1 MKTIGKRL
9 IAIFCLAALLLGC
22 AGCDGIGLKKTAP
35 PTEEELLY
43 ESLFDIHNKISLDLR
58 METSEIAKMQADFD
72 EYSDREGRSPI
83 YRMADLVVTITTP
96 EGKESVYTIEQVGV
110 RMKGTVYS
118 RIGFYSKEKGIYNL
132 VHLKLS
138 FQETFDNPDFYGAE
152 ALTWTDED
160 RQARKDRTFATLEK
174 LDLKW
179 NRSDDPTYI
188 RDNYSSMIY
197 QSYGILSPRGN
208 LTTFTWGGLHMGVYL
223 MTETV
228 DQIFLERYL
237 PAKALG
243 GDLYKCAYLTKFD
256 GNDTIGIEDDV
267 AGEFYAFDLKTNKKT
282 SDHSSLNRLLSMLN
296 DGIPTKEEFAELV
309 DMDYWLTF
317 NAVAYFLG
325 DGDDMRD
332 DYNNF
337 YIYFRADTGKAIFIP
352 HDFDR
357 GLGCTGG
364 HLDAHNT
371 MTEDSPFTTIM
382 GWFGEKQKNPLF
394 LYSICQG
401 GYYVEEYAAK
411 LKEVA
416 SCPLL
421 TNEEFNKY
429 YYIAENYYKD
439 DAKPGKVFE
448 CVKKKKKSLSFDLNK
463 TAAMDNK
470 ANSSFADY
478 IEVKMANFRRFM
490 ENVENYTGGP
500 FRFPTGYYLITDF
513 VDWKVLDTYELGVLK
528 SGEYG
533 LEFTARRAIRLK
545 IYDSGRDMKYG
556 CSRLDEAS
564 PLGGK
569 DNFGNITLPAGSYTI
584 TIHPKTRRITITAN
598 E

>member
-1 MKTIGKRL
+1 MKRIGKQL
-9 IAIFCLAALLLGC
+9 IAAVCLAALLLGC
-22 AGCDGIGLKKTAP
+22 AGCDSTGAKETAP
-35 PTEEELLY
+35 PTEEERLY
-43 ESLFDIHNKISLDLR
+43 EALFDINNKISLDLR
-58 METSEIAKMQADFD
+58 MEESEIAKMQADFD

-83 YRMADLVVTITTP
+83 YRMADLAVTITTP
-96 EGKESVYTIEQVGV
+96 EGEESVYTIEQVGV

-118 RIGFYSKEKGIYNL
+118 RTGFYSAEKGIYNL

-138 FQETFDNPDFYGAE
+138 FQETFDDPDFYGEE
-152 ALTWTDED
+152 ALTWDGEA

-179 NRSDDPTYI
+179 NRSDDSTYI

-197 QSYGILSPRGN
+197 HSYGILSPRGN
-208 LTTFTWGGLHMGVYL
+208 LTAFTWGGLHMGVYL

-228 DQIFLERYL
+228 DKVFLERYL

-282 SDHSSLNRLLSMLN
+282 SDHSSLNRLLGMLN
-296 DGIPTKEEFAELV
+296 DGIPTKEDFAELV

-337 YIYFRADTGKAIFIP
+337 YVYFRADTGKAIFIP

-357 GLGCTGG
+357 GLGCTGN

-371 MTEDSPFTTIM
+371 MTEDSPFTTVM

-421 TNEEFNKY
+421 TNGEFNKY
-429 YYIAENYYKD
+429 YSVAEALYKE
-439 DAKPGKVFE
+439 DAAPGREFE
-448 CVKKKKKSLSFDLNK
+448 NAAKKSLSFDLNK
-463 TAAMDNK
+463 TAPMDNK

-478 IEVKMANFRRFM
+478 IEVKMANFGKFM
-490 ENVENYTGGP
+490 EHVEDYTGGP
-500 FRFPTGYYLITDF
+500 FRFPTGYYLTTDF
-513 VDWKVLDTYELGVLK
+513 VYWEVLDDYELGLME
-528 SGEYG
+528 SGAYG
-533 LEFTARRAIRLK
+533 LEFTTRREIRLK
-545 IYDSGRDMKYG
+545 IYDSVRDMKYG
-556 CSRLDEAS
+556 YDRLDEAS
-564 PLGGK
+564 PLGDK

-584 TIHPKTRRITITAN
+584 TLHPKTRRITITAN
-598 E
+598 Q